1 MNFEITKEQK
11 QLRKELINFVKAEI
25 NDGEHGVFSRD
36 LWNKCA
42 EFGIIGMN
50 IAEEYGGMGLD
61 YETSA
66 ILLEALGYACKD
78 SGFVFAITN
87 HLWVCQNII
96 HEMGSDYLKE
106 KYLPLMTGGDY
117 LGCFA
122 ITEVDSGS
130 DVYNMNTTAVWDGE
144 NYVLNGNKMFIS
156 NAPIAD
162 CYVVMANV
170 IDDNNEKK
178 MTAFFV
184 ERKWKGVSIGKK
196 IDKMGLGSCPMAEL
210 CLNDCKVPKE
220 NVILGVNKG
229 MKVANY
235 SLQMERVFEF
245 ASHIGAMQRE
255 LEECMN
261 YVNERVQ
268 FGKKISENQAISHKI
283 ADMKMKIELAETYLY
298 KIAWKADHKKNFFL
312 DASIFK
318 LFVSESYVSTCL
330 DALQIHGAYGYTK
343 EYPFEAE
350 LRDSLASKIYSGTSE
365 IPRNIIFSLI

>member
-25 NDGEHGVFSRD
+25 NGGEHGVFSRD

-61 YETSA
+61 YQTSA
-66 ILLEALGYACKD
+66 ILLKALGYACKD

-170 IDDNNEKK
+170 IDENKEKK

-184 ERKWKGVSIGKK
+184 ERKWEGVSIGKK

-210 CLNDCKVPKE
+210 CLNNCKVPKE
-220 NVILGVNKG
+220 NVILGVNSG

-268 FGKKISENQAISHKI
+268 FGMKIKENQAISHKI

-330 DALQIHGAYGYTK
+330 DALQIHGAYGYTR
-343 EYPFEAE
+343 EYPLEAE

-365 IPRNIIFSLI
+365 IQRNIIFSLI